1 MALAVKPK
9 AQAHRNI
16 WRTPRSKASWLWLLL
31 CILLYG
37 VIFAWYLSAIHTQS
51 FAGPLAEPLRTF
63 GIIAFVLVLAT
74 ASYSLRRRF
83 VRGLPGKA
91 QDWLWMHTWIGITA
105 LLIAFLHENYA
116 HIFHDYCTDLSCFT
130 QAEGGTS
137 ALFALLFLVVSGL
150 VGRFLDRRQTQII
163 AQEANTNGV
172 GIIKA
177 AEERLLELE
186 YTIERLCAGKSEQ
199 FKQYA
204 TPVLEHQRQLPS
216 TMPALSTGEQK
227 DFQKLQETLRQYISL
242 RQSLHKQ
249 KRAVQTIRVWRSVH
263 MVLACVALII
273 ILFHGGME
281 LLTNVLH
288 LSP

>member
-9 AQAHRNI
+9 AQARRSI
-16 WRTPRSKASWLWLLL
+16 WRTPRSRASWVWLLC

-51 FAGPLAEPLRTF
+51 FAGPFAEPLRMF

-83 VRGLPGKA
+83 VRGLPGKV

-105 LLIAFLHENYA
+105 LLIAFLHENYT
-116 HIFHDYCTDLSCFT
+116 HILHDYCTDLSCFT

-150 VGRFLDRRQTQII
+150 VGRFLDRKQTHII

-177 AEERLLELE
+177 AEEHSLELE

-204 TPVLEHQRQLPS
+204 TLVLEDQRQHSS
-216 TMPALSTGEQK
+216 TMPALRAGEQE
-227 DFQKLQETLRQYISL
+227 DFQRVQETLGQYISL

-249 KRAVQTIRVWRSVH
+249 QRAIQTIRIWRSVH
-263 MVLACVALII
+263 MVLACAALIL

>member
-1 MALAVKPK
+1 
-9 AQAHRNI
+9 
-16 WRTPRSKASWLWLLL
+16 
-31 CILLYG
+31 

-150 VGRFLDRRQTQII
+150 VGRFLDRRQTYII

-204 TPVLEHQRQLPS
+204 TPVLEYQRQLSS
-216 TMPALSTGEQK
+216 TIPALSTGEQK

-249 KRAVQTIRVWRSVH
+249 KRAVHTIRVWRSVH

-288 LSP
+288 ILP

>member
-9 AQAHRNI
+9 APARQSI
-16 WRTPRSKASWLWLLL
+16 WRVPRSKASWQWLLL
-31 CILLYG
+31 CLLLYG
-37 VIFAWYLSAIHTQS
+37 VIFVWYLSAIHTQS
-51 FAGPLAEPLRTF
+51 FAGPFAEPLRTF

-116 HIFHDYCTDLSCFT
+116 HICHDYCTDLSCFT

-150 VGRFLDRRQTQII
+150 VGRFLDRIQTRII

-172 GIIKA
+172 GICKA

-204 TPVLEHQRQLPS
+204 TPVLEHQRQLSS
-216 TMPALSTGEQK
+216 TMPVISAGEQK
-227 DFQKLQETLRQYISL
+227 DFQKLQETLGQYISL
-242 RQSLHKQ
+242 RQSLYRQ
-249 KRAVQTIRVWRSVH
+249 KRAVHTIRIWRSVH
-263 MVLACVALII
+263 MVLACAALII

-288 LSP
+288 LLP

>member
-1 MALAVKPK
+1 MALAIKPK
-9 AQAHRNI
+9 TPARQSI
-16 WRTPRSKASWLWLLL
+16 WRVPRSKASWQWLLL
-31 CILLYG
+31 SILLYG

-51 FAGPLAEPLRTF
+51 FPGPSAEPLRTF

-83 VRGLPGKA
+83 VRGLPGKV

-150 VGRFLDRRQTQII
+150 VGRFLDRRQTHII

-172 GIIKA
+172 GITKA

-204 TPVLEHQRQLPS
+204 TSILEHQRQLS
-216 TMPALSTGEQK
+216 ARMPAISADEQK
-227 DFQKLQETLRQYISL
+227 DLQKLQDILGQYISL
-242 RQSLHKQ
+242 RQSLHRQ
-249 KRAVQTIRVWRSVH
+249 KRAVHTIRVWRSVH
-263 MVLACVALII
+263 IVLACAALII
-273 ILFHGGME
+273 ILFHGVME

-288 LSP
+288 LLH